1 MERVLLIDDA
11 PAAVEPVAYALER
24 AAFEVEMCETLA
36 EGRRSLA
43 KSVPDFVILDLGLP
57 DGDGRHETQGP
68 GPAVASRDHAIPPP
82 VPGRGPGVPGP
93 SNGLRGLRKV

>member
-57 DGDGRHETQGP
+57 GRDGFDLLQSIREKGY
-68 GPAVASRDHAIPPP
+68 SLP
-82 VPGRGPGVPGP
+82 VRI
-93 SNGLRGLRKV
+93 